1 VRTMFS
7 GRHPRIIVQRVVPSL
22 LGTYANAS
30 QTLFPVNFNF
40 SMRSRE
46 VMSMSRDFIR
56 SGLLPSGPCP
66 ATILVL
72 LSARERILSAAAS
85 MPVIV
90 PRYRVDVGLHAV
102 EKQVAHK
109 NVVSSW

>member
-1 VRTMFS
+1 
-7 GRHPRIIVQRVVPSL
+7 
-22 LGTYANAS
+22 
-30 QTLFPVNFNF
+30 
-40 SMRSRE
+40 
-46 VMSMSRDFIR
+46 
-56 SGLLPSGPCP
+56 LLPSGPCP